1 MNIALTEKST
11 AYLLFQRAS
20 AVGCKREQKLLR
32 ERAFVSEGRPRL
44 GLRQSLSEKSEWNR
58 EFNDLL
64 RKRGGFYCDLEELSL
79 HLLEDIRAYKRNDPA
94 ARSAIEVVL
103 LYNGLHA
110 TIDYRIAHWF
120 YRHRCFFIARAISQW
135 SKMWTG
141 IEIHPGAQI
150 GRRLVIDH
158 GAGIVIGETTQIG
171 DDCLLYQ
178 GVTLGGTGKDVGK
191 RHPTLG
197 NNVMVGSGA
206 KVLGPFR
213 VGDNARIA
221 ANAVVLRE
229 VPPGATVVGVPGR
242 IVRLCGDKLDH
253 IHTPDPVMLEIEELK
268 RRMALLEEQINDT
281 KKET

>member
-1 MNIALTEKST
+1 MFK
-11 AYLLFQRAS
+11 
-20 AVGCKREQKLLR
+20 
-32 ERAFVSEGRPRL
+32 
-44 GLRQSLSEKSEWNR
+44 
-58 EFNDLL
+58 DL
-64 RKRGGFYCDLEELSL
+64 KETIE
-79 HLLEDIRAYKRNDPA
+79 AYKARDPA
-94 ARSAIEVVL
+94 ARSSLEIYF
-103 LYNGLHA
+103 LYPGLKAVRSH
-110 TIDYRIAHWF
+110 RKAHWCYEHNLKF
-120 YRHRCFFIARAISQW
+120 LARFISQRSRHR
-135 SKMWTG
+135 TG
-141 IEIHPGAQI
+141 IEIHPGAKI
-150 GRRLVIDH
+150 GKRLVIDH
-158 GAGIVIGETTQIG
+158 GMGIIIGETAEIG

-229 VPPGATVVGVPGR
+229 VPEGATVVGVPGR

-253 IHTPDPVMLEIEELK
+253 IHTPDPVMLEIEALK

>member
-1 MNIALTEKST
+1 M
-11 AYLLFQRAS
+11 
-20 AVGCKREQKLLR
+20 
-32 ERAFVSEGRPRL
+32 
-44 GLRQSLSEKSEWNR
+44 
-58 EFNDLL
+58 
-64 RKRGGFYCDLEELSL
+64 
-79 HLLEDIRAYKRNDPA
+79 
-94 ARSAIEVVL
+94 L

-141 IEIHPGAQI
+141 IEIHPGATI

-158 GAGIVIGETTQIG
+158 GTGIVIGETAEIG

-178 GVTLGGTGKDVGK
+178 GVTLGGTGKDIGK

-229 VPPGATVVGVPGR
+229 VLERRSSAFRAGSSGSAAISSTISTHPTRSCWKSKNSSAAWRCWKNRSTIRKRRLDDVSLQLCYTQKGR
-242 IVRLCGDKLDH
+242 ICPL
-253 IHTPDPVMLEIEELK
+253 
-268 RRMALLEEQINDT
+268 
-281 KKET
+281 